1 VALKGA
7 ETLLY
12 QLTCQP
18 EVNCFRARDPRQVSG
33 LNLAR
38 TLPGPESERP
48 RPAGVCHDEAKSGP
62 KMKRSYR
69 VDPMTP
75 RLRQISTILAML
87 DDLSHTRQLIDAELE
102 EVERKKT
109 SQPIQAALME
119 RRAKLQVTIGR
130 LEAGLTSLRNGEDL
144 PM

>member
-1 VALKGA
+1 
-7 ETLLY
+7 
-12 QLTCQP
+12 
-18 EVNCFRARDPRQVSG
+18 
-33 LNLAR
+33 
-38 TLPGPESERP
+38 
-48 RPAGVCHDEAKSGP
+48 
-62 KMKRSYR
+62 MKRWYR

-87 DDLSHTRQLIDAELE
+87 DDLSQTRQLIDAELA

-109 SQPIQAALME
+109 SQPIRAALME
-119 RRAKLQVTIGR
+119 RGAKLQITIGR